1 MTEIRATYLLA
12 PHTPLLVTATLPPRA
27 AIGRA
32 DPLPGHQ
39 AHGIR
44 VDALDPVALSETLQ
58 AGAGGARPW

>member
-12 PHTPLLVTATLPPRA
+12 PDTPLLVTATLPPRA

-44 VDALDPVALSETLQ
+44 VDAVDPVALRAAL
-58 AGAGGARPW
+58 